1 MAYLGEIEHPLL
13 DQMDAYDEMRE
24 ELERK
29 YFKRWVVID
38 GGRLV
43 GDYAT
48 FHEADADAQARGLNS
63 SHYLVQ
69 QVGVEPLP
77 LPLIVPSE
85 LDQDM
90 EKLICR

>member
-1 MAYLGEIEHPLL
+1 MVHLGKIEHPLL
-13 DQMDAYDEMRE
+13 DQMEAYDKMRE

-29 YFKRWVVID
+29 HFGRWVVID

-48 FHEADADAQARGLNS
+48 FHEASADAQAKGLNS
-63 SHYLVQ
+63 ANYLVN

-77 LPLIVPSE
+77 LPLILPS
-85 LDQDM
+85 
-90 EKLICR
+90 R